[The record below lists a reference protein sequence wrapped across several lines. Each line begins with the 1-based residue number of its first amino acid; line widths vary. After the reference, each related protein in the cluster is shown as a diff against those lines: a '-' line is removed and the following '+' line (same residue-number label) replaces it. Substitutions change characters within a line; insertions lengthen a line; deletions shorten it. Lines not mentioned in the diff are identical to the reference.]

1 MHFVQGFEV
10 CQLYIIGTK
19 NYCMMK
25 RNIVFGILFCCMQLL
40 HAEKNLDALY
50 DWQDFYINTGYGY
63 ALTVDDPILPMILM
77 NGTAD

>member
-1 MHFVQGFEV
+1 MRKTCLLISF
-10 CQLYIIGTK
+10 
-19 NYCMMK
+19 
-25 RNIVFGILFCCMQLL
+25 LFCTILLL
-40 HAEKNLDALY
+40 HAEKNLDALF

>member
-1 MHFVQGFEV
+1 
-10 CQLYIIGTK
+10 
-19 NYCMMK
+19 
-25 RNIVFGILFCCMQLL
+25 MQLL